1 MVINPKKPTIT
12 PHLGLFWFLVN
23 VNTGLNQCRASKSFT
38 LIYLLSV
45 WVFRVCSWK
54 NIRDGGGSLILKFF
68 IIPEPKVMTKS
79 KDCPTMVDAKLDYL
93 AYPAGK
99 YLILPFSQK
108 CN

>member
-1 MVINPKKPTIT
+1 MKP
-12 PHLGLFWFLVN
+12 PFLV
-23 VNTGLNQCRASKSFT
+23 LEKKSET
-38 LIYLLSV
+38 EEIKD
-45 WVFRVCSWK
+45 FRIKDSE
-54 NIRDGGGSLILKFF
+54 IF
-68 IIPEPKVMTKS
+68 INPEPKVMTKS